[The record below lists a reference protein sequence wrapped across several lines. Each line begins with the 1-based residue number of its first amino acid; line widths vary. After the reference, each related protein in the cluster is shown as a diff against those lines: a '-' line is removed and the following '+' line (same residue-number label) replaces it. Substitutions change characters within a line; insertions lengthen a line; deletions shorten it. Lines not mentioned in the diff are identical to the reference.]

1 MSKEQVIVFDGE
13 QNFIA
18 PKTRVANKF
27 KGKSVHVPEDVNLVD
42 DAAPSARQTAQ
53 AQQDRLAL
61 VQPTQADP
69 TVSTQQLTNAYKAV
83 VVNPAD
89 VVTLGGAQNTV
100 VTETTTSSTTST
112 TTAAPKKIDVTLLTP
127 PNLGLA
133 PIGGGGGGGG
143 QEEAPPPVEEKTN
156 YLWILLGIGALVYF
170 FSKKK

>member
-18 PKTRVANKF
+18 PKTRVSNKI
-27 KGKSVHVPEDVNLVD
+27 KGRSIHVPENVNLVD
-42 DAAPSARQTAQ
+42 DDARSPRQTAQ
-53 AQQDRLAL
+53 AQQERLAI

-69 TVSTQQLTNAYKAV
+69 VVSTQQLTDAYKAV

-89 VVTLGGAQNTV
+89 VVTLGGAQKTV
-100 VTETTTSSTTST
+100 INEITTSTTSST

-143 QEEAPPPVEEKTN
+143 QEEVAPPEEKKTN
-156 YLWILLGIGALVYF
+156 YLWILLAIGAIAYF